1 MKFCFWGNISGALQ
15 GRNPGGGELQ
25 IAYLAKALA
34 LKGHEVVI
42 VDPYSKNSFITEE
55 GVKLINVPGWNKGIK
70 GLRLFFN
77 RIPSLWRTL
86 VAQKAD
92 YYYVRMRSYLH
103 ILPFL
108 AAKKNKGKFITGI
121 ASDIDVMSFKK
132 KYKYSYKGNFSFLRV
147 IFINIPN
154 DFVFRS
160 LLRKSDK
167 VILQHSGQQFGS
179 LKLQKRQS
187 VFPNIIKF
195 NDSSAINKRCSGGYY
210 LYVGSITVLKGAD
223 NLLNLVNLV
232 NDSIPFR
239 IVGLPLGNK
248 PVKIYQK
255 LRDRRNVELL
265 GRKDHKETLEL
276 ISGAKALINTSYY
289 EGFSNVFLE
298 AWSLGVP
305 VISLSVDP
313 GNILEEFGLG
323 VNCRGNLSRM
333 KEAIE
338 SDETAKLNTNNLFSY
353 LSRFHNF
360 NSSADRFIKIL
371 NSSS

>member
-132 KYKYSYKGNFSFLRV
+132 KV
-147 IFINIPN
+147 
-154 DFVFRS
+154 
-160 LLRKSDK
+160 
-167 VILQHSGQQFGS
+167 
-179 LKLQKRQS
+179 
-187 VFPNIIKF
+187 
-195 NDSSAINKRCSGGYY
+195 
-210 LYVGSITVLKGAD
+210 
-223 NLLNLVNLV
+223 
-232 NDSIPFR
+232 
-239 IVGLPLGNK
+239 
-248 PVKIYQK
+248 
-255 LRDRRNVELL
+255 
-265 GRKDHKETLEL
+265 
-276 ISGAKALINTSYY
+276 
-289 EGFSNVFLE
+289 
-298 AWSLGVP
+298 
-305 VISLSVDP
+305 
-313 GNILEEFGLG
+313 
-323 VNCRGNLSRM
+323 
-333 KEAIE
+333 
-338 SDETAKLNTNNLFSY
+338 
-353 LSRFHNF
+353 
-360 NSSADRFIKIL
+360 
-371 NSSS
+371 